1 MTDANTIC
9 HDLDLLDDWL
19 AGKGYGEEAGLVL
32 RALSLIHKLQDGVRS
47 TIQERDVLSGENFDL
62 RAENEKLRAKCET
75 IYDELLEA
83 KGQVVKLRAALKLCV
98 CRPNEI
104 AAALK
109 GDGDEN

>member
-1 MTDANTIC
+1 MSDTAEIERLRKLLSDTNTYYAECIS
-9 HDLDLLDDWL
+9 
-19 AGKGYGEEAGLVL
+19 ERE
-32 RALSLIHKLQDGVRS
+32 LI
-47 TIQERDVLSGENFDL
+47 
-62 RAENEKLRAKCET
+62 RAENDKLQTKCET

>member
-1 MTDANTIC
+1 MSGVVERLRSEWPGMKDA
-9 HDLDLLDDWL
+9 
-19 AGKGYGEEAGLVL
+19 V
-32 RALSLIHKLQDGVRS
+32 DGANE
-47 TIQERDVLSGENFDL
+47 IERL

-109 GDGDEN
+109 ETGDE